1 MGHLVLVGVDNGVT
15 GTIGIV
21 GEGIEPKI
29 YHTPVKKEQNY
40 CKKKDNITRLDAN
53 GFADILKQFDAKD
66 VMVVMERPMVNP
78 TRFKA
83 TTSALRCFEAQL
95 ILIEHLNLAYCY
107 VDSKDWQRELLPKGI
122 KGSDEQKKAS
132 KDIGKRL
139 FPQLADFKHTDF
151 DGILIAEYA
160 RRKNL

>member
-1 MGHLVLVGVDNGVT
+1 MKKIYIGVDNGVT
-15 GTIGIV
+15 GTVGIT
-21 GEGIEPKI
+21 GDGIQPQI

-40 CKKKDNITRLDAN
+40 TKRKDNITRLDAN
-53 GFADILKQFDAKD
+53 GFAEILNKYDGQE
-66 VMVVMERPMVNP
+66 VMIIMERPMVNP

-95 ILIEHLNLAYCY
+95 ILVEHLKLPYCY
-107 VDSKDWQRELLPKGI
+107 VDSKEWQRELLPKGI
-122 KGSDEQKKAS
+122 KGGDEQKKAS

-139 FPQLADFKHTDF
+139 FPHLADFKHTDY
-151 DGILIAEYA
+151 DGLLIAEYA